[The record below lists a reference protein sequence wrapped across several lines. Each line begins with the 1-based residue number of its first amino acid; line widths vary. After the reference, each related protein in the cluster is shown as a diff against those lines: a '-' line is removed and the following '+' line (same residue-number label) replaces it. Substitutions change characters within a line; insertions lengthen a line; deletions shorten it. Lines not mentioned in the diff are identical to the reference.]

1 MAFHKFFMRYRIIHG
16 KKKFST
22 KKIGSYIHG
31 SVVYMHCVLYTE
43 NDGKLQNASVSECD
57 MKWANRMDEKK
68 THTVFSFWL

>member
-1 MAFHKFFMRYRIIHG
+1 M

-22 KKIGSYIHG
+22 KKLVHIFTEVWCICT
-31 SVVYMHCVLYTE
+31 VYTE

-68 THTVFSFWL
+68 HTLCFHSGYKIQMIRIS